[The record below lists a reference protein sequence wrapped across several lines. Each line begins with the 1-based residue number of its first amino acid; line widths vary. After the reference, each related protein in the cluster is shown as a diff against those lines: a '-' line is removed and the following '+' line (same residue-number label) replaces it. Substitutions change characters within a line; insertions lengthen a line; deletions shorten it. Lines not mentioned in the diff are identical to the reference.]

1 MADLYLPIH
10 VISLMNLYYFPVDE
24 LNPITVYN
32 HKRVTIFRIKPNRG
46 AEATAGG
53 FFILYV
59 LNPQLIPDHFPL
71 PLFSQ

>member
-1 MADLYLPIH
+1 LVLADLYLPIH
-10 VISLMNLYYFPVDE
+10 VISMMYLYYFPVDE
-24 LNPITVYN
+24 LNPIAVYN
-32 HKRVTIFRIKPNRG
+32 HKPNRG